1 MILACSPGVTEANS
15 AGTACSLAWASAT
28 ATSASARANSEGAT
42 VMRPATGISGSSAA
56 LSTSRIC
63 VPRLA
68 AWRRRW
74 AISGWSL
81 RRNEPTTSTR
91 SRLSSSAM
99 GMPSHGAPD
108 RAASKDASVW
118 RRRKSMFSEPSA
130 RTRRPSSAYSSSVAY
145 SEANAPI
152 WPAPKLSRTRDRPWA
167 TAWSAS
173 AQEASCHLPSAPLIM
188 GADRR
193 SSLFR
198 PSYEKRSRSLIQ
210 HSLTASSSNGTT
222 RMTRSPLTWMTR
234 LAPRLSCGLT
244 ERRRASSQVRAL

>member
-1 MILACSPGVTEANS
+1 
-15 AGTACSLAWASAT
+15 
-28 ATSASARANSEGAT
+28 
-42 VMRPATGISGSSAA
+42 MRPATGISGSSAA

-74 AISGWSL
+74 AISGWSCAGTNRPPARGPGCPA
-81 RRNEPTTSTR
+81 RRWACPATARPT
-91 SRLSSSAM
+91 
-99 GMPSHGAPD
+99 G
-108 RAASKDASVW
+108 
-118 RRRKSMFSEPSA
+118 RRRRRVGLAQAEVDVLGTQRADQAAQQRVFFKRGVLGCQRADLA
-130 RTRRPSSAYSSSVAY
+130 R
-145 SEANAPI
+145 
-152 WPAPKLSRTRDRPWA
+152 KLSRTRDRPWA